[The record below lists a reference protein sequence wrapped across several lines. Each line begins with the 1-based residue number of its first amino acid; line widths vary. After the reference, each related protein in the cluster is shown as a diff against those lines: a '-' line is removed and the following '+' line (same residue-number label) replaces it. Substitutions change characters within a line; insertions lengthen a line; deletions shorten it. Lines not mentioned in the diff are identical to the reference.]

1 MIYSYPLKPAATLK
15 AYRDNAEF
23 FTYWSKDNGLEMW
36 GATVQARLEQPYI
49 EKSQQL
55 LEECYNTPT
64 MNNILIV
71 DDTPEN
77 LSILR
82 QILAEQGYR
91 VRPALS
97 GEIALKAVQANP
109 PDLILLDILMP
120 EMDGYE
126 VCRRLKA
133 DENLRHIPIIFI
145 SALDELEDKV
155 KAFSEGCVDYITK
168 PFQADEVL
176 ARVNT
181 HISLRSTQISLE
193 KKNIDLQNALDEV
206 KQLRGFL
213 PICTSCKSIR
223 DDQGYW
229 ESIDIYI
236 SNHSDAVCTDSLC
249 PVCEAKAGQ
258 KYLKVNLPV
267 ETRLEYAKRLEDY
280 MLQQQAFRDDD
291 ISVAKVSEEL
301 NIPTHHLS
309 ITINIEFEQNF
320 YNYVNNHRIRYAEA
334 LLKDPNNDKESIL
347 MIASLS
353 GFKSKSSFNKAF
365 KALVDMTPSEYRK
378 LHASKLIV

>member
-1 MIYSYPLKPAATLK
+1 M
-15 AYRDNAEF
+15 
-23 FTYWSKDNGLEMW
+23 
-36 GATVQARLEQPYI
+36 
-49 EKSQQL
+49 
-55 LEECYNTPT
+55 TPT

-71 DDTPEN
+71 DDTAEN

-82 QILAEQGYR
+82 QILAEQGYQ

-109 PDLILLDILMP
+109 PDLILLDIIMP

-126 VCRRLKA
+126 VCRKLKA
-133 DENLRHIPIIFI
+133 DEKLSHIPIIFI
-145 SALDELEDKV
+145 SALGELEDKM
-155 KAFSEGCVDYITK
+155 KAFSEGGVDYITK
-168 PFQADEVL
+168 PFQAEEVL

-181 HISLRSTQISLE
+181 HLSLHFIQTSLK

-236 SNHSDAVCTDSLC
+236 SNHSDAICTDSLC

-258 KYLKVNLPV
+258 KYSKVNLPD
-267 ETRLEYAKRLEDY
+267 ETRLEYAKKLENF
-280 MLQQQAFRDDD
+280 MIEEQAFRNEN
-291 ISVAKVSEEL
+291 ISVAEVSEEL
-301 NIPTHHLS
+301 NIPSHHLS
-309 ITINIEFEQNF
+309 ISINIEFEQNF

-334 LLKDPNNDKESIL
+334 LLKDPEKNKKSIL

-365 KALVDMTPSEYRK
+365 KTLIDMTPSEYRK
-378 LHASKLIV
+378 LHASKLID

>member
-1 MIYSYPLKPAATLK
+1 
-15 AYRDNAEF
+15 
-23 FTYWSKDNGLEMW
+23 MW

-213 PICTSCKSIR
+213 PICTSCKNIR

-229 ESIDIYI
+229 ENIETYI

-258 KYLKVNLPV
+258 KYLKVNLPD
-267 ETRLEYAKRLEDY
+267 ETRLEYAKKLENY
-280 MLQQQAFRDDD
+280 MLQQQAFRDDN
-291 ISVAKVSEEL
+291 ISVATVSEEL
-301 NIPTHHLS
+301 NIPPHHLS

-320 YNYVNNHRIRYAEA
+320 YNYVNNHRIRYAEG
-334 LLKDPNNDKESIL
+334 LLKDPEKNKESIL